1 MMLKR
6 VSYFLALSG
15 IALGA
20 LVTVRYGAIVIAL
33 AMALFVAP
41 DFKGMRMIERV
52 VPVALIVSLITIAL
66 ALPRR

>member
-1 MMLKR
+1 MLKR
-6 VSYFLALSG
+6 VSYLLTLSG

-20 LVTVRYGAIVIAL
+20 LVTVRFGAIVIAL
-33 AMALFVAP
+33 AMALFIAP

>member
-1 MMLKR
+1 MLKR
-6 VSYFLALSG
+6 VSYLLALSG

-20 LVTVRYGAIVIAL
+20 LMTVRYGAIVIAL
-33 AMALFVAP
+33 AMALFIAP

>member
-1 MMLKR
+1 MLKR
-6 VSYFLALSG
+6 VSYLLALSG

-20 LVTVRYGAIVIAL
+20 LLTVRLGAIVIAL
-33 AMALFVAP
+33 AMALFIAP

>member
-1 MMLKR
+1 MLKR
-6 VSYFLALSG
+6 VSYLLALSD

-33 AMALFVAP
+33 AMALFIAP

-52 VPVALIVSLITIAL
+52 VPIALIVSLITIAL

>member
-1 MMLKR
+1 MLKR
-6 VSYFLALSG
+6 VSYLLALSG
-15 IALGA
+15 VALGA

-33 AMALFVAP
+33 AMVLFVAP

>member
-1 MMLKR
+1 MIVKR
-6 VSYFLALSG
+6 VSYLLALIG

>member
-1 MMLKR
+1 
-6 VSYFLALSG
+6 
-15 IALGA
+15 
-20 LVTVRYGAIVIAL
+20 VTVRYGAIVIAL
-33 AMALFVAP
+33 AMALFIAP

>member
-1 MMLKR
+1 MLKR
-6 VSYFLALSG
+6 VSYLLTLSG

-20 LVTVRYGAIVIAL
+20 LLTVRLGAIVIAL
-33 AMALFVAP
+33 AMALFIAP

>member
-1 MMLKR
+1 MIVKR
-6 VSYFLALSG
+6 VSYLLAMSG

-20 LVTVRYGAIVIAL
+20 LVTVRYGAIVIAV
-33 AMALFVAP
+33 AMALFIAP

>member
-6 VSYFLALSG
+6 VSYFLTLSG

>member
-1 MMLKR
+1 MLKR
-6 VSYFLALSG
+6 VSYLLALSG
-15 IALGA
+15 VALGA

-33 AMALFVAP
+33 AMALFIAP

>member
-1 MMLKR
+1 MLKR
-6 VSYFLALSG
+6 VSYLLTLSG

-33 AMALFVAP
+33 AMALFIAP

>member
-6 VSYFLALSG
+6 VSYLLTLSG

-33 AMALFVAP
+33 AMALFIAP

>member
-1 MMLKR
+1 MLKR
-6 VSYFLALSG
+6 VSYLLTLSG

-20 LVTVRYGAIVIAL
+20 LLTVRFGAIVIAL
-33 AMALFVAP
+33 AMALFIAP

>member
-6 VSYFLALSG
+6 VSYLLTLSG

-20 LVTVRYGAIVIAL
+20 LLTVRLGAIVIAL
-33 AMALFVAP
+33 AMALFIAP

>member
-1 MMLKR
+1 MIVKR
-6 VSYFLALSG
+6 VSYLLAMSG
-15 IALGA
+15 IALVA
-20 LVTVRYGAIVIAL
+20 LVTVRYGAIVIAV
-33 AMALFVAP
+33 AMALFIAP